1 MSLKQMILAAT
12 LSAGSLLGAG
22 QAFAADAPP
31 DIKES
36 PNGEIA
42 VVATLEVKSGSEAD
56 FEKISRMSIMC
67 SRLEPGNVSF
77 TIHKALD
84 TSKPTYVMYEVWRT
98 KAALQS
104 HFFQP
109 YTQALFGAFKQHLS
123 APPAMSFIAEL
134 TPAPRSKPA
143 QTDPKVL
150 AECR

>member
-1 MSLKQMILAAT
+1 MSLKEIFFAT
-12 LSAGSLLGAG
+12 AISAGSLLVAG

-36 PNGEIA
+36 PNGEVT
-42 VVATLEVKSGSEAD
+42 VVATLEVKPGSEAD
-56 FEKISRMSIMC
+56 FEKVSRVSITC

-84 TSKPTYVMYEVWRT
+84 TGKPTYVMYEVWRS

-123 APPAMSFIAEL
+123 ALPAMNFIAEL
-134 TPAPRSKPA
+134 APAPRSKPA
-143 QTDPKVL
+143 PTDPKVL